1 MPLIDME
8 SRELMC
14 ATDDAMVPVSR
25 GDAEPLISV
34 VVATFNA
41 VKTLGGCLDSVV
53 QQTYP
58 HKELIIIDGGSK
70 DGTVELLE
78 AYNQKIRYWIS
89 EPDRGI
95 YHAWNKALLR
105 ARGEW
110 ICFLGADDHFW
121 DEHVLTRM
129 AEELVKLPPPTRVA
143 YGQIMLLNGAGEG
156 LYAIGEPWER
166 LKQRFLKSMCIPH
179 PGMMHRRSLFAQ
191 HGGFDESF
199 RIAGDYELLLR
210 ELKTADA
217 TFIPNLVTVGMRQGK
232 GESSHP
238 AATLRVLQ
246 ETRRAQRM
254 HGQWFPSSRWL
265 FSVLKVYLR
274 LLLWRVFGEPIARKA
289 LDFGRRVMGQPAY
302 WTRT

>member
-1 MPLIDME
+1 MSPTLI
-8 SRELMC
+8 
-14 ATDDAMVPVSR
+14 T
-25 GDAEPLISV
+25 I
-34 VVATFNA
+34 VVAVYNGAAT
-41 VKTLGGCLDSVV
+41 VPQCIDSVAR
-53 QQTYP
+53 QTYP
-58 HKELIIIDGGSK
+58 HKELIIIDGGST
-70 DGTVELLE
+70 DGTVELLKANHPKI
-78 AYNQKIRYWIS
+78 AYWSS
-89 EPDRGI
+89 EPDQGI

-129 AEELVKLPPPTRVA
+129 AEELEKLPAEIRVA
-143 YGQIMLLNGAGEG
+143 YGQIMLLNGAGER
-156 LYAIGEPWER
+156 LYAVGEPWER
-166 LKQRFLKSMCIPH
+166 LRQRFLKSMCIPH
-179 PGMMHRRSLFAQ
+179 PGMMHRSSLFEE

-217 TFIPNLVTVGMRQGK
+217 AFIPNLVTVGMRQGK

-254 HGQWFPSSRWL
+254 HGQRLPSRSWL
-265 FSVLKVYLR
+265 FSVTKAYFR
-274 LLLWRVFGEPIARKA
+274 LLLWHAFGEPIARKT
-289 LDFGRRVMGQPAY
+289 LDFGRRLMGQPAY

>member
-1 MPLIDME
+1 MSPTLI
-8 SRELMC
+8 
-14 ATDDAMVPVSR
+14 T
-25 GDAEPLISV
+25 I
-34 VVATFNA
+34 VVAVYNGAAT
-41 VKTLGGCLDSVV
+41 VPQCIDSVAR
-53 QQTYP
+53 QTYP
-58 HKELIIIDGGSK
+58 HKELIIIDGGST
-70 DGTVELLE
+70 DGTVELLKANHPKI
-78 AYNQKIRYWIS
+78 AYWSS
-89 EPDRGI
+89 EPDQGI

-129 AEELVKLPPPTRVA
+129 AEELEKLPAEIRVA
-143 YGQIMLLNGAGEG
+143 YGQIMLLNGAGER
-156 LYAIGEPWER
+156 LYAVGEPWER
-166 LKQRFLKSMCIPH
+166 LRQRFLKSMCIPH
-179 PGMMHRRSLFAQ
+179 PGMMHRSSLFEE

-217 TFIPNLVTVGMRQGK
+217 AFIPNLVTVGMRQGK

-254 HGQWFPSSRWL
+254 HGQRLPSRSWL
-265 FSVLKVYLR
+265 FSVTKAYFR
-274 LLLWRVFGEPIARKA
+274 LLLWHVFGEPIARKT
-289 LDFGRRVMGQPAY
+289 LDFGRRLMGQPAY

>member
-1 MPLIDME
+1 MDNSGAHP
-8 SRELMC
+8 
-14 ATDDAMVPVSR
+14 VP
-25 GDAEPLISV
+25 PLISI
-34 VVATFNA
+34 VVATYNGA
-41 VKTLGGCLDSVV
+41 ATLQQCINSIAL
-53 QQTYP
+53 QTYQ
-58 HKELIIIDGGSK
+58 HKELIVIDGGST
-70 DGTVELLE
+70 DGTVELLKTSE
-78 AYNQKIRYWIS
+78 QKITYWVS

-129 AEELVKLPPPTRVA
+129 AEELARLPLHIRVA
-143 YGQIMLLNGAGEG
+143 YGQIMLLNGGGER

-166 LKQRFLKSMCIPH
+166 LRKRFLKSMCIPH
-179 PGMMHRRSLFAQ
+179 PGMMHRRSLFEV

-217 TFIPNLVTVGMRQGK
+217 AFITNLVTVGMRQGN

-254 HGQWFPSSRWL
+254 HGHRLPSRSWF
-265 FSVLKVYLR
+265 FSVTKAYFR
-274 LLLWRVFGEPIARKA
+274 LLLWHVFGEPIARKT
-289 LDFGRRVMGQPAY
+289 LDFGRRLMGQPAY

>member
-1 MPLIDME
+1 ME
-8 SRELMC
+8 NSG
-14 ATDDAMVPVSR
+14 THPVP
-25 GDAEPLISV
+25 PLISI
-34 VVATFNA
+34 VVAAYNGA
-41 VKTLGGCLDSVV
+41 ATLQQCINSVAL
-53 QQTYP
+53 QAYP
-58 HKELIIIDGGSK
+58 YRELIIIDGGST
-70 DGTVELLE
+70 DGTAELLKT
-78 AYNQKIRYWIS
+78 NQQLITYWSS
-89 EPDRGI
+89 EPDQGI
-95 YHAWNKALLR
+95 YHAWNKALPR

-110 ICFLGADDHFW
+110 ICFLGADDYFW
-121 DEHVLTRM
+121 DAHVLTRM
-129 AEELVKLPPPTRVA
+129 AEELAKLPADIRVA

-217 TFIPNLVTVGMRQGK
+217 AFIPNLVTVGMRQGK

-254 HGQWFPSSRWL
+254 HGQWLPSSRWL
-265 FSVLKVYLR
+265 FSVMKVYLR
-274 LLLWRVFGEPIARKA
+274 LLLWRVFGEPIARKT
-289 LDFGRRVMGQPAY
+289 LDFGRRLMGQPAY

>member
-1 MPLIDME
+1 MDNSGIH
-8 SRELMC
+8 
-14 ATDDAMVPVSR
+14 AVP
-25 GDAEPLISV
+25 PLISI
-34 VVATFNA
+34 VVAAYNGA
-41 VKTLGGCLDSVV
+41 ATLQQCINSVAL
-53 QQTYP
+53 QTYP
-58 HKELIIIDGGSK
+58 HKELIVIDGGST
-70 DGTVELLE
+70 DGTAELLND
-78 AYNQKIRYWIS
+78 NQEKITYWTS
-89 EPDRGI
+89 EPDQGI

-121 DEHVLTRM
+121 DGHVLTRM
-129 AEELVKLPPPTRVA
+129 AEELAKLPPHIRVA
-143 YGQIMLLNGAGEG
+143 YGKIMLLNGAGEG

-179 PGMMHRRSLFAQ
+179 PGTMHRRSLFEQ
-191 HGGFDESF
+191 YGGFDESF

-217 TFIPNLVTVGMRQGK
+217 VFVPELVMVGMRQGE

-254 HGQWFPSSRWL
+254 HGQRFPSSRWL
-265 FSVLKVYLR
+265 FSVMKVYLR

>member
-1 MPLIDME
+1 ME
-8 SRELMC
+8 NSG
-14 ATDDAMVPVSR
+14 THPVP
-25 GDAEPLISV
+25 PLISI
-34 VVATFNA
+34 VVAAYNGA
-41 VKTLGGCLDSVV
+41 ATLQQCINSVAL
-53 QQTYP
+53 QTYP
-58 HKELIIIDGGSK
+58 HKELIIIDGGST
-70 DGTVELLE
+70 DGTAELLKT
-78 AYNQKIRYWIS
+78 NQQLITYWSS
-89 EPDRGI
+89 EPDQGI
-95 YHAWNKALLR
+95 YHAWNKALPR

-121 DEHVLTRM
+121 DEHVLTKM
-129 AEELVKLPPPTRVA
+129 AEELAKLPADIRVA

-179 PGMMHRRSLFAQ
+179 PGMMHRRSLFEQ

-217 TFIPNLVTVGMRQGK
+217 VFVQELVMVGMRQGE

-254 HGQWFPSSRWL
+254 HGQWLPSSRWL
-265 FSVLKVYLR
+265 FSVMKVYLR

>member
-1 MPLIDME
+1 MSPIRAEKLEQMPPASE
-8 SRELMC
+8 AS
-14 ATDDAMVPVSR
+14 TQFKNFDA
-25 GDAEPLISV
+25 APLISV

-41 VKTLGGCLDSVV
+41 VVTLDWCIQSVSE
-53 QQTYP
+53 QTCQ
-58 HKELIIIDGGSK
+58 HKELIVIDGGST
-70 DGTVELLE
+70 DGTVELLK
-78 AYNQKIRYWIS
+78 ASQQKITYWIS

-110 ICFLGADDHFW
+110 ICFLGADDHLW

-129 AEELVKLPPPTRVA
+129 AEELAKLPLHIRVA
-143 YGQIMLLNGAGEG
+143 YGQVMLLNGGGER

-166 LKQRFLKSMCIPH
+166 LRQRFLKSMCIPH
-179 PGMMHRRSLFAQ
+179 PGMMHRRSLFEA

-210 ELKTADA
+210 ELKVADA
-217 TFIPNLVTVGMRQGK
+217 AFIPNLITVGMRQGK

-238 AATLRVLQ
+238 DATLRVLQ

-254 HGQWFPSSRWL
+254 HGQRLPSQSWL
-265 FSVLKVYLR
+265 FSMTKAYFR
-274 LLLWRVFGEPIARKA
+274 LLLWHVFGEPIARKA
-289 LDFGRRVMGQPAY
+289 LDFGRRLIGQPAY

>member
-1 MPLIDME
+1 MDNSGAHP
-8 SRELMC
+8 
-14 ATDDAMVPVSR
+14 VP
-25 GDAEPLISV
+25 PLISI
-34 VVATFNA
+34 VVATYNGA
-41 VKTLGGCLDSVV
+41 ATLQQCINSIAL
-53 QQTYP
+53 QTYP
-58 HKELIIIDGGSK
+58 HKELIIIDGGST
-70 DGTVELLE
+70 DGTVELLKTSQ
-78 AYNQKIRYWIS
+78 QKITYWVS

-95 YHAWNKALLR
+95 YQAWNKALPR

-129 AEELVKLPPPTRVA
+129 AEELAKLLPEIRVA
-143 YGQIMLLNGAGEG
+143 YGQIMLLNGGGER
-156 LYAIGEPWER
+156 LYAVGEPWER
-166 LKQRFLKSMCIPH
+166 LRQRFLKSMCIPH
-179 PGMMHRRSLFAQ
+179 PGMMHRRSLFEE

-217 TFIPNLVTVGMRQGK
+217 AFIPNLVTVGMRQGK

-254 HGQWFPSSRWL
+254 HGQRLPSRSWF
-265 FSVLKVYLR
+265 FSVTKAYFR
-274 LLLWRVFGEPIARKA
+274 LLLWHVFGEPIARKT
-289 LDFGRRVMGQPAY
+289 LDFGRRLLGQPAY

>member
-1 MPLIDME
+1 LENSGTHP
-8 SRELMC
+8 
-14 ATDDAMVPVSR
+14 VP
-25 GDAEPLISV
+25 PLISI
-34 VVATFNA
+34 VVAAYNGA
-41 VKTLGGCLDSVV
+41 ATLQQCINSVAL
-53 QQTYP
+53 QTYP
-58 HKELIIIDGGSK
+58 HKELIIIDGGST
-70 DGTVELLE
+70 DGTAELLKT
-78 AYNQKIRYWIS
+78 NQQLITYWSS
-89 EPDRGI
+89 EPDQGI
-95 YHAWNKALLR
+95 YHAWNKALPR

-121 DEHVLTRM
+121 DEHVLTKM
-129 AEELVKLPPPTRVA
+129 AEELAKLPADIRVA

-179 PGMMHRRSLFAQ
+179 PGMMHRRSLFEQ

-217 TFIPNLVTVGMRQGK
+217 VFVQELVMVGMRQGE

-254 HGQWFPSSRWL
+254 HGQWLPSSRWL
-265 FSVLKVYLR
+265 FSVMKVYLR
-274 LLLWRVFGEPIARKA
+274 LLLWRVFGEPIARKT
-289 LDFGRRVMGQPAY
+289 LDFGRRLMGQPAY

>member
-1 MPLIDME
+1 MQQCID
-8 SRELMC
+8 SI
-14 ATDDAMVPVSR
+14 A
-25 GDAEPLISV
+25 
-34 VVATFNA
+34 
-41 VKTLGGCLDSVV
+41 

-58 HKELIIIDGGSK
+58 DKELIIIDGGST
-70 DGTVELLE
+70 DGTVEVLK
-78 AYNQKIRYWIS
+78 ANVHNVVHWIS

-95 YHAWNKALLR
+95 YHAWNKALPW
-105 ARGEW
+105 AHGEW

-121 DEHVLTRM
+121 DEHVLTKM
-129 AEELVKLPPPTRVA
+129 AEELAKLPAEIRVV
-143 YGQIMLLNGAGEG
+143 YGQIMLLNGGGERLYAVGKPWEG
-156 LYAIGEPWER
+156 L
-166 LKQRFLKSMCIPH
+166 KQPFLKSMCIPH

-217 TFIPNLVTVGMRQGK
+217 AFIPNLVTVGMRQGK

-254 HGQWFPSSRWL
+254 HGQRLPSRSWL
-265 FSVLKVYLR
+265 FSVTKVYLR
-274 LLLWRVFGEPIARKA
+274 LLLWHVFGEPIARKT
-289 LDFGRRVMGQPAY
+289 LDFGRRLMGQPAY

>member
-1 MPLIDME
+1 M
-8 SRELMC
+8 
-14 ATDDAMVPVSR
+14 
-25 GDAEPLISV
+25 
-34 VVATFNA
+34 VATYNGA
-41 VKTLGGCLDSVV
+41 ATLQQCINSIAL
-53 QQTYP
+53 QTYQ
-58 HKELIIIDGGSK
+58 HKELIVIDGGST
-70 DGTVELLE
+70 DGTVELLK
-78 AYNQKIRYWIS
+78 ASQHKITYWVS

-110 ICFLGADDHFW
+110 ICFLGADDHVW
-121 DEHVLTRM
+121 DEHVLARM
-129 AEELVKLPPPTRVA
+129 AEELVKLPPHIRVA
-143 YGQIMLLNGAGEG
+143 YGQLMLLNGGGER

-166 LKQRFLKSMCIPH
+166 LRQRFLKSMCIPH
-179 PGMMHRRSLFAQ
+179 PGMMHRRSLFEE

-217 TFIPNLVTVGMRQGK
+217 AFIPNLVTVGMRQGK

-254 HGQWFPSSRWL
+254 HGQRLPSRSWF
-265 FSVLKVYLR
+265 FSVTKAYFR
-274 LLLWRVFGEPIARKA
+274 LLLWHVFGEPIARKT
-289 LDFGRRVMGQPAY
+289 LDFGRRLLGQPAY

>member
-1 MPLIDME
+1 MDNSDTHP
-8 SRELMC
+8 
-14 ATDDAMVPVSR
+14 VP
-25 GDAEPLISV
+25 PLISI
-34 VVATFNA
+34 VVAVYNGA
-41 VKTLGGCLDSVV
+41 ATLHQCIDSVAR
-53 QQTYP
+53 QTYP
-58 HKELIIIDGGSK
+58 HKELIIIDGGST
-70 DGTVELLE
+70 DGTVELLK
-78 AYNQKIRYWIS
+78 ANNPKITYWVS

-110 ICFLGADDHFW
+110 LCFLGADDHLW
-121 DEHVLTRM
+121 EEHVLTGM
-129 AEELVKLPPPTRVA
+129 AEELAKLPLHIRVA
-143 YGQIMLLNGAGEG
+143 YGQIMLLNGGGER

-166 LKQRFLKSMCIPH
+166 LRQRFLKSMCIPH
-179 PGMMHRRSLFAQ
+179 PGMMHRRSLFEE

-217 TFIPNLVTVGMRQGK
+217 AFIPNLVTVGMRQGK

-254 HGQWFPSSRWL
+254 HGQRLPSRSWL
-265 FSVLKVYLR
+265 FSVTKAYFR
-274 LLLWRVFGEPIARKA
+274 LLLWHVFGEPIARKT
-289 LDFGRRVMGQPAY
+289 LDFGRRLMGQPAY

>member
-1 MPLIDME
+1 M
-8 SRELMC
+8 
-14 ATDDAMVPVSR
+14 
-25 GDAEPLISV
+25 
-34 VVATFNA
+34 VATYNGA
-41 VKTLGGCLDSVV
+41 ATLQQCINSIAL
-53 QQTYP
+53 QTYP
-58 HKELIIIDGGSK
+58 HKELIIIDGGST
-70 DGTVELLE
+70 DGTVELLKTSQ
-78 AYNQKIRYWIS
+78 QKITYWVS

-95 YHAWNKALLR
+95 YQAWNKALPR

-129 AEELVKLPPPTRVA
+129 AEELAKLLPEIRVA
-143 YGQIMLLNGAGEG
+143 YGQIMLLNGVGER

-166 LKQRFLKSMCIPH
+166 LRQRFLKSMCIPH
-179 PGMMHRRSLFAQ
+179 PGMMHRRSLFEE

-217 TFIPNLVTVGMRQGK
+217 AFIPNLVTVGMRQGK

-254 HGQWFPSSRWL
+254 HGQRLPSRSWF
-265 FSVLKVYLR
+265 FSVTKAYFR
-274 LLLWRVFGEPIARKA
+274 LLLWHVFGEPIARKT
-289 LDFGRRVMGQPAY
+289 LDFGRRLLGQPAY

>member
-1 MPLIDME
+1 MDNSGAHP
-8 SRELMC
+8 
-14 ATDDAMVPVSR
+14 VP
-25 GDAEPLISV
+25 PLISI
-34 VVATFNA
+34 VVATYNGA
-41 VKTLGGCLDSVV
+41 ATLQQCINSIAL
-53 QQTYP
+53 QTYP
-58 HKELIIIDGGSK
+58 HKELIIIDGGST
-70 DGTVELLE
+70 DGTVELLKTSQ
-78 AYNQKIRYWIS
+78 QKITYWVS

-95 YHAWNKALLR
+95 YQAWNKALPR

-129 AEELVKLPPPTRVA
+129 AEELAKLLPEIRVA
-143 YGQIMLLNGAGEG
+143 YGQIMLLNGGGER
-156 LYAIGEPWER
+156 LYAVGEPWER
-166 LKQRFLKSMCIPH
+166 LRQRFLKSMCIPH
-179 PGMMHRRSLFAQ
+179 PGMMHRRSLFEE

-217 TFIPNLVTVGMRQGK
+217 AFIPNLVTVGMRQGK

-254 HGQWFPSSRWL
+254 HGQRLPSRSWF
-265 FSVLKVYLR
+265 FSVTKAYFR
-274 LLLWRVFGEPIARKA
+274 LLLWHVFGEPIARKT
-289 LDFGRRVMGQPAY
+289 LDFGRRLMGQPAY

>member
-1 MPLIDME
+1 LDNSGTHP
-8 SRELMC
+8 
-14 ATDDAMVPVSR
+14 VP
-25 GDAEPLISV
+25 PLISI
-34 VVATFNA
+34 VVAAYNGA
-41 VKTLGGCLDSVV
+41 ATLQQCINSVAL
-53 QQTYP
+53 QTYP
-58 HKELIIIDGGSK
+58 HKELIIIDGGST
-70 DGTVELLE
+70 DGTAELLKT
-78 AYNQKIRYWIS
+78 NQQLITYWSS
-89 EPDRGI
+89 EPDQGI
-95 YHAWNKALLR
+95 YHAWNKALPR

-121 DEHVLTRM
+121 DEHVLTKM
-129 AEELVKLPPPTRVA
+129 AEELAKLPAEIRVA
-143 YGQIMLLNGAGEG
+143 YGQIMLLNGGGERLYAVGKPWEG
-156 LYAIGEPWER
+156 L
-166 LKQRFLKSMCIPH
+166 KQPFLKSMCIPH

-217 TFIPNLVTVGMRQGK
+217 AFIPNLVTVGMRQGK

-254 HGQWFPSSRWL
+254 HGQRLPSRSWL
-265 FSVLKVYLR
+265 FSVTKVYLR
-274 LLLWRVFGEPIARKA
+274 LLLWHVFGEPIARKT
-289 LDFGRRVMGQPAY
+289 LDFGRRLMGQPAY